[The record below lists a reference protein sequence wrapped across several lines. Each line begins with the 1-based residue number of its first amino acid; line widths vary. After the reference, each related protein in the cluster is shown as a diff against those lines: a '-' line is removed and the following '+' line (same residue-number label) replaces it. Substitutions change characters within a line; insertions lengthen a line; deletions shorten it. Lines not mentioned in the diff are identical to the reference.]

1 MDKKSIF
8 KASFEES
15 LNLEDDG
22 FVQYQ
27 KGNVFSKLEI
37 YYRKGKSK
45 LVLHIQNIVLTLIGP
60 VIINFMILVFSL
72 SLYDSDPKDLRLPI
86 YQHPLLTA
94 EVYLVCFL
102 IWVFI
107 ILIGKVF
114 RKAFIL
120 PYRNHFHVITFLI
133 WLSLEF
139 NLLAIDMSLPTLSI
153 WMVAAIFVFITI
165 LAYFMFSLE
174 IESLKKL
181 MYGNGSGSSLRN
193 KIANKIAIY
202 GMSFL
207 GIGVIINFIIKGFS
221 IKFSTSLEGLG
232 LLITWIILNI
242 AVIAMLIYIEFPS
255 YLQAFYKWKY
265 PEEYREWEGK
275 TVEEWYGKKYLKKTQ
290 GFIKK
295 QMKRR
300 LVWVVGISRQDS

>member
-1 MDKKSIF
+1 MTKKSLF

-15 LNLEDDG
+15 LNLEDDA
-22 FVQYQ
+22 FLQYQ
-27 KGNVFSKLEI
+27 KGNVFSKLET
-37 YYRKGKSK
+37 YYMEGKSK

-60 VIINFMILVFSL
+60 IIINFMILVFSL
-72 SLYDSDPKDLRLPI
+72 SLHNSDPKDLRLPI

-193 KIANKIAIY
+193 KIVNKIAIY

-207 GIGVIINFIIKGFS
+207 GIGVIINFIIKSFS

-275 TVEEWYGKKYLKKTQ
+275 TVEEWYGKRYLKKHSELVE
-290 GFIKK
+290 KK
-295 QMKRR
+295 
-300 LVWVVGISRQDS
+300 IED

>member
-1 MDKKSIF
+1 MCMKKKSIF

-15 LNLEDDG
+15 LNLLDDG
-22 FVQYQ
+22 FLQYQ
-27 KGNVFSKLEI
+27 KGNVFSKLET
-37 YYRKGKSK
+37 YYREGKSK
-45 LVLHIQNIVLTLIGP
+45 LVLHIQNIVFTLIGP

-72 SLYDSDPKDLRLPI
+72 SLHDSDPKDLRLPI

-102 IWVFI
+102 IWVLI

-207 GIGVIINFIIKGFS
+207 GIGVIINFIIKSFS

-275 TVEEWYGKKYLKKTQ
+275 TVEEWYGKKYLKKHKELID
-290 GFIKK
+290 IKNEVD
-295 QMKRR
+295 
-300 LVWVVGISRQDS
+300 LY

>member
-1 MDKKSIF
+1 MTKKSLF

-15 LNLEDDG
+15 LNLLDDG
-22 FVQYQ
+22 FLQYQ
-27 KGNVFSKLEI
+27 KGNVFSKLET
-37 YYRKGKSK
+37 YYREGKSK
-45 LVLHIQNIVLTLIGP
+45 LVLHIQNIVFTLIGP

-72 SLYDSDPKDLRLPI
+72 SLHESDPKDLRLPI

-153 WMVAAIFVFITI
+153 WMVVAIFVFITI

-207 GIGVIINFIIKGFS
+207 GIGVIINFIIKSFS

-275 TVEEWYGKKYLKKTQ
+275 TVEEWYGMKYLKKH
-290 GFIKK
+290 KK
-295 QMKRR
+295 LLNRN
-300 LVWVVGISRQDS
+300 

>member
-1 MDKKSIF
+1 MKIMKKRSIF
-8 KASFEES
+8 SASFEES

-22 FVQYQ
+22 FLQYQ
-27 KGNVFSKLEI
+27 KGNVFSKLET
-37 YYRKGKSK
+37 YYREGKSK

-72 SLYDSDPKDLRLPI
+72 SLHNSDPKDLRLPI

-174 IESLKKL
+174 IENLKKL

-207 GIGVIINFIIKGFS
+207 GIGVIINFIIKSFS

-275 TVEEWYGKKYLKKTQ
+275 TVEEWYGKKYLKKH
-290 GFIKK
+290 KELLK
-295 QMKRR
+295 
-300 LVWVVGISRQDS
+300 

>member
-1 MDKKSIF
+1 MKKRSIF
-8 KASFEES
+8 SASFEES

-22 FVQYQ
+22 FLQYQ

-37 YYRKGKSK
+37 YYREGKSK
-45 LVLHIQNIVLTLIGP
+45 LVLHIQNIVFTLIGP

-72 SLYDSDPKDLRLPI
+72 SLHDSDPKDLRLPI

-207 GIGVIINFIIKGFS
+207 GIGVIINFIIKSFS

-242 AVIAMLIYIEFPS
+242 AVITMLIYIEFPS

-275 TVEEWYGKKYLKKTQ
+275 TVEEWYGKKYLKKH
-290 GFIKK
+290 KELLK
-295 QMKRR
+295 
-300 LVWVVGISRQDS
+300 

>member
-1 MDKKSIF
+1 MKIMKKSIF

-15 LNLEDDG
+15 LNLLDDG
-22 FVQYQ
+22 FLQYQ
-27 KGNVFSKLEI
+27 KGNVFSKLET
-37 YYRKGKSK
+37 YYREGKSK
-45 LVLHIQNIVLTLIGP
+45 LVLHIQNIVFTLIGP

-72 SLYDSDPKDLRLPI
+72 SLHDSDPKDLRLPI

-193 KIANKIAIY
+193 KIAKKIAIY

-207 GIGVIINFIIKGFS
+207 GIGVIINFIIKSFS

-242 AVIAMLIYIEFPS
+242 AVIAILIYIEFPS

-275 TVEEWYGKKYLKKTQ
+275 TVEEWYGMKYLKKH
-290 GFIKK
+290 KK
-295 QMKRR
+295 
-300 LVWVVGISRQDS
+300 L

>member
-72 SLYDSDPKDLRLPI
+72 SLHDSDPKDLRLPI

-114 RKAFIL
+114 RKAFLL
-120 PYRNHFHVITFLI
+120 PYRYHFHVITFLI

-139 NLLAIDMSLPTLSI
+139 NLLAIDISLPTLSI
-153 WMVAAIFVFITI
+153 WMVVAIFVFIFI

-174 IESLKKL
+174 IESLKEL
-181 MYGNGSGSSLRN
+181 MYGNGSGSPLHN

-207 GIGVIINFIIKGFS
+207 GIVVIINFIIKSFS
-221 IKFSTSLEGLG
+221 MKFSTSLEGLG

-265 PEEYREWEGK
+265 PEE
-275 TVEEWYGKKYLKKTQ
+275 
-290 GFIKK
+290 
-295 QMKRR
+295 
-300 LVWVVGISRQDS
+300 

>member
-1 MDKKSIF
+1 MKKSIF

-22 FVQYQ
+22 FLQYQ
-27 KGNVFSKLEI
+27 KGNVFSKLET
-37 YYRKGKSK
+37 YYREGKSK
-45 LVLHIQNIVLTLIGP
+45 LVLHIQNIVFTLIGP
-60 VIINFMILVFSL
+60 VFINFMILVFSL
-72 SLYDSDPKDLRLPI
+72 SLHDSDPKDLRLPI

-174 IESLKKL
+174 IENLKKL

-207 GIGVIINFIIKGFS
+207 GIGVIINFIIKSFS

-275 TVEEWYGKKYLKKTQ
+275 TVEEWYGKKYLKKH
-290 GFIKK
+290 KELLK
-295 QMKRR
+295 
-300 LVWVVGISRQDS
+300 

>member
-1 MDKKSIF
+1 MKIMKKRSIF
-8 KASFEES
+8 SASFEES

-22 FVQYQ
+22 FLQYQ
-27 KGNVFSKLEI
+27 KGNVFSKLET
-37 YYRKGKSK
+37 YYREGKSK
-45 LVLHIQNIVLTLIGP
+45 LVLHIQNIVFTLIGP

-72 SLYDSDPKDLRLPI
+72 SLHNSDPKDLRLPI

-153 WMVAAIFVFITI
+153 WMVAAIIVFITI

-207 GIGVIINFIIKGFS
+207 GIGVIINFIIKSFS

-275 TVEEWYGKKYLKKTQ
+275 TVEEWYGKKYLKKH
-290 GFIKK
+290 KELLK
-295 QMKRR
+295 
-300 LVWVVGISRQDS
+300 

>member
-1 MDKKSIF
+1 MTKKSLF

-22 FVQYQ
+22 FLQYQ
-27 KGNVFSKLEI
+27 KGNVFSKLET
-37 YYRKGKSK
+37 YYREGKSK

-72 SLYDSDPKDLRLPI
+72 SLHDSDPKDLRLPI

-207 GIGVIINFIIKGFS
+207 GIGVIINFIIKSFS

-275 TVEEWYGKKYLKKTQ
+275 SVEEWYGMKY
-290 GFIKK
+290 
-295 QMKRR
+295 
-300 LVWVVGISRQDS
+300 

>member
-1 MDKKSIF
+1 MKKKSIF
-8 KASFEES
+8 SASFEES

-22 FVQYQ
+22 FLQYQ
-27 KGNVFSKLEI
+27 KGNVFSKLET
-37 YYRKGKSK
+37 YYREGKSK

-72 SLYDSDPKDLRLPI
+72 SLHNSDPKDLRLPI

-107 ILIGKVF
+107 ILIGKSF

-207 GIGVIINFIIKGFS
+207 GIGVIINFIIKSFS
-221 IKFSTSLEGLG
+221 IKFSTLLEGLG

-265 PEEYREWEGK
+265 PEEYRQWEGK
-275 TVEEWYGKKYLKKTQ
+275 TVEEWYGKKYLKKH
-290 GFIKK
+290 KE
-295 QMKRR
+295 
-300 LVWVVGISRQDS
+300 LLENE

>member
-1 MDKKSIF
+1 MIEKSLF

-22 FVQYQ
+22 FLQYQ
-27 KGNVFSKLEI
+27 KGNVFSKLET
-37 YYRKGKSK
+37 YYREEKSK
-45 LVLHIQNIVLTLIGP
+45 LVLHIQNIVFTLIGP

-72 SLYDSDPKDLRLPI
+72 SLHNSDPKDLRLPI

-193 KIANKIAIY
+193 KISNKIAIY

-207 GIGVIINFIIKGFS
+207 GIGVIINFIIKSFS

-242 AVIAMLIYIEFPS
+242 AVIAILIYIEFPS

-265 PEEYREWEGK
+265 SEEYREWEGK
-275 TVEEWYGKKYLKKTQ
+275 TVKEWYGKKYLKKH
-290 GFIKK
+290 KE
-295 QMKRR
+295 
-300 LVWVVGISRQDS
+300 LLE

>member
-1 MDKKSIF
+1 MKNKSIF

-22 FVQYQ
+22 FLQYQ
-27 KGNVFSKLEI
+27 KGNVFSKLET
-37 YYRKGKSK
+37 YYREGKSK
-45 LVLHIQNIVLTLIGP
+45 LVLHIQNIVFTLIGP

-72 SLYDSDPKDLRLPI
+72 SLHNSDPKDLRLPI

-207 GIGVIINFIIKGFS
+207 GIGVIINFIIKSFS

-275 TVEEWYGKKYLKKTQ
+275 TVEEWYGMKYLKKH
-290 GFIKK
+290 KK
-295 QMKRR
+295 LLNRN
-300 LVWVVGISRQDS
+300 

>member
-1 MDKKSIF
+1 MKIMKKRSIF
-8 KASFEES
+8 SASFEES
-15 LNLEDDG
+15 LNLEDDV
-22 FVQYQ
+22 FLQYQ
-27 KGNVFSKLEI
+27 KGNVFSKLET
-37 YYRKGKSK
+37 YYMEGKSK

-72 SLYDSDPKDLRLPI
+72 SLHDSDPKDLRLPI

-207 GIGVIINFIIKGFS
+207 GIGVIINFIIKSFS

-265 PEEYREWEGK
+265 PEEYRQWEGK
-275 TVEEWYGKKYLKKTQ
+275 TVEEWYGKKYLKKH
-290 GFIKK
+290 KE
-295 QMKRR
+295 
-300 LVWVVGISRQDS
+300 LLENE

>member
-1 MDKKSIF
+1 MKIMKKRSIF
-8 KASFEES
+8 SASFEES
-15 LNLEDDG
+15 LNLEDDV
-22 FVQYQ
+22 FLQYQ
-27 KGNVFSKLEI
+27 KGNVFSKLET
-37 YYRKGKSK
+37 YYMEGKSK
-45 LVLHIQNIVLTLIGP
+45 LVLHIQNIVLTLIGS

-72 SLYDSDPKDLRLPI
+72 SLHDSDPKDLRLPI

-139 NLLAIDMSLPTLSI
+139 NLLAIDMSIPTLSI

-193 KIANKIAIY
+193 KIAKKIAIY

-207 GIGVIINFIIKGFS
+207 GIGVIINFIIKSFS

-265 PEEYREWEGK
+265 PEEYRQWEGK
-275 TVEEWYGKKYLKKTQ
+275 TVEEWYGKKYLKKH
-290 GFIKK
+290 KE
-295 QMKRR
+295 
-300 LVWVVGISRQDS
+300 LLENE

>member
-1 MDKKSIF
+1 MTKKSLF

-22 FVQYQ
+22 FLQYQ
-27 KGNVFSKLEI
+27 KGNVFSKLET
-37 YYRKGKSK
+37 YYREGKSK
-45 LVLHIQNIVLTLIGP
+45 LVLHIQNIVFTLIGP

-72 SLYDSDPKDLRLPI
+72 SLHDSDPKDLRLPI

-153 WMVAAIFVFITI
+153 WMVTAIFVFVTI

-207 GIGVIINFIIKGFS
+207 GIGVIINFIIISFS

-275 TVEEWYGKKYLKKTQ
+275 SVEEWYGMKYLKKH
-290 GFIKK
+290 KELLK
-295 QMKRR
+295 
-300 LVWVVGISRQDS
+300 

>member
-1 MDKKSIF
+1 MKKSIF

-22 FVQYQ
+22 FLQYQ
-27 KGNVFSKLEI
+27 KGNVFSKLET
-37 YYRKGKSK
+37 YYREGKSK
-45 LVLHIQNIVLTLIGP
+45 LVLHIQNIVFTLIGP

-72 SLYDSDPKDLRLPI
+72 SLHNSDPKDLRLPI

-207 GIGVIINFIIKGFS
+207 GIGVIINFIIKSFS
-221 IKFSTSLEGLG
+221 MKFSTLLEGLG

-275 TVEEWYGKKYLKKTQ
+275 TVEEWYGKRYLKKHSELVE
-290 GFIKK
+290 KK
-295 QMKRR
+295 
-300 LVWVVGISRQDS
+300 IED

>member
-1 MDKKSIF
+1 
-8 KASFEES
+8 
-15 LNLEDDG
+15 
-22 FVQYQ
+22 
-27 KGNVFSKLEI
+27 
-37 YYRKGKSK
+37 
-45 LVLHIQNIVLTLIGP
+45 
-60 VIINFMILVFSL
+60 MILVFSL
-72 SLYDSDPKDLRLPI
+72 SLHDSDPKDLRLPI

-120 PYRNHFHVITFLI
+120 PYCNHFHVITFLI

-193 KIANKIAIY
+193 KIAKKIAIY

-207 GIGVIINFIIKGFS
+207 GIGVIINFIIKSFS

-232 LLITWIILNI
+232 LLITWVILNI

-265 PEEYREWEGK
+265 PEEYRQWEGK
-275 TVEEWYGKKYLKKTQ
+275 TVEEWYGKKYLKKH
-290 GFIKK
+290 KE
-295 QMKRR
+295 
-300 LVWVVGISRQDS
+300 LLENE

>member
-1 MDKKSIF
+1 MKIMKKRSIF
-8 KASFEES
+8 SASFEES

-22 FVQYQ
+22 FLQYQ
-27 KGNVFSKLEI
+27 KGNVFSKLET
-37 YYRKGKSK
+37 YYREGKSK
-45 LVLHIQNIVLTLIGP
+45 LVLHIQNIVFTLIGP

-72 SLYDSDPKDLRLPI
+72 SLHNSDPKDLRLPI

-174 IESLKKL
+174 IENLKKL

-207 GIGVIINFIIKGFS
+207 GIGVIINFIIKSFS

-242 AVIAMLIYIEFPS
+242 TVITMLTYIEFPS

-275 TVEEWYGKKYLKKTQ
+275 TVEEWYGKKYLKKH
-290 GFIKK
+290 KELLK
-295 QMKRR
+295 
-300 LVWVVGISRQDS
+300 

>member
-1 MDKKSIF
+1 MKKKSIF
-8 KASFEES
+8 SASFEES

-22 FVQYQ
+22 FLQYQ
-27 KGNVFSKLEI
+27 KGNVFSKLET
-37 YYRKGKSK
+37 YYREGKSK

-72 SLYDSDPKDLRLPI
+72 SLHNSDPKDLRLPI

-193 KIANKIAIY
+193 KIAKKIAIY

-207 GIGVIINFIIKGFS
+207 GIGVIINFIIKSFS

-275 TVEEWYGKKYLKKTQ
+275 TVEEWYGKKYLKKH
-290 GFIKK
+290 KELLK
-295 QMKRR
+295 
-300 LVWVVGISRQDS
+300 

>member
-1 MDKKSIF
+1 MKKKSIF
-8 KASFEES
+8 SASFEES

-22 FVQYQ
+22 FLQYQ
-27 KGNVFSKLEI
+27 KGNVFSKLET
-37 YYRKGKSK
+37 YYREGKSK
-45 LVLHIQNIVLTLIGP
+45 LVLHIQNIVFTLIGP

-72 SLYDSDPKDLRLPI
+72 SLHDSDPKDLRLPI

-207 GIGVIINFIIKGFS
+207 GIGVIINFIIKSFS
-221 IKFSTSLEGLG
+221 IKFSTLLEGLG

-242 AVIAMLIYIEFPS
+242 AVVAMLIYIEFPS

-275 TVEEWYGKKYLKKTQ
+275 TVEEWYGKRYLKKHSELVE
-290 GFIKK
+290 KK
-295 QMKRR
+295 
-300 LVWVVGISRQDS
+300 IED

>member
-1 MDKKSIF
+1 MKKKSIF

-37 YYRKGKSK
+37 YYREGKSK

-72 SLYDSDPKDLRLPI
+72 SLHDSDPKDLRLPI

-193 KIANKIAIY
+193 KIAKKIAIY

-207 GIGVIINFIIKGFS
+207 GIGVIINFIIKSFS

-265 PEEYREWEGK
+265 PEEYRQWEGK
-275 TVEEWYGKKYLKKTQ
+275 TVEEWYGMKYLKKH
-290 GFIKK
+290 KK
-295 QMKRR
+295 LLNRN
-300 LVWVVGISRQDS
+300 

>member
-1 MDKKSIF
+1 MTKKSLF

-15 LNLEDDG
+15 LNLLDDG
-22 FVQYQ
+22 FLQYQ
-27 KGNVFSKLEI
+27 KGNVFSKLET
-37 YYRKGKSK
+37 YYREGKSK
-45 LVLHIQNIVLTLIGP
+45 LVLHIQNIVFTLIGP

-72 SLYDSDPKDLRLPI
+72 SLHDSDPKDLRLPI

-174 IESLKKL
+174 IENLKKL

-207 GIGVIINFIIKGFS
+207 GIGVIINFIIKSFS

-265 PEEYREWEGK
+265 PEEYREWERK
-275 TVEEWYGKKYLKKTQ
+275 TVEEWYGKKYLKKH
-290 GFIKK
+290 KELLK
-295 QMKRR
+295 
-300 LVWVVGISRQDS
+300 

>member
-1 MDKKSIF
+1 MRKKSIF

-15 LNLEDDG
+15 LNLEDDV
-22 FVQYQ
+22 FLQYQ
-27 KGNVFSKLEI
+27 KGNVFSKLET
-37 YYRKGKSK
+37 YYMEGKSK
-45 LVLHIQNIVLTLIGP
+45 LVLHIQNIVLTLIGS

-72 SLYDSDPKDLRLPI
+72 SLHDSDPKDLRLPI

-193 KIANKIAIY
+193 KIAKKIAIY

-207 GIGVIINFIIKGFS
+207 GIGVIINFIIKSFS

-265 PEEYREWEGK
+265 PEEYRQWEGK
-275 TVEEWYGKKYLKKTQ
+275 TVEEWYGKKYLKTHKELIA
-290 GFIKK
+290 IKNEVD
-295 QMKRR
+295 
-300 LVWVVGISRQDS
+300 LY

>member
-1 MDKKSIF
+1 MKKRSIF
-8 KASFEES
+8 SASFEES

-22 FVQYQ
+22 FLQYQ
-27 KGNVFSKLEI
+27 KGNVFSKLET
-37 YYRKGKSK
+37 YYREGKSK
-45 LVLHIQNIVLTLIGP
+45 LVLHIQNIVLTLIGS

-72 SLYDSDPKDLRLPI
+72 SLHDSDPKDLRLPI

-193 KIANKIAIY
+193 KIAKKIAIY

-207 GIGVIINFIIKGFS
+207 GIGVIINFIIKSFS

-265 PEEYREWEGK
+265 PEEYRQWEGK
-275 TVEEWYGKKYLKKTQ
+275 TVEEWYGMKYLKKH
-290 GFIKK
+290 KK
-295 QMKRR
+295 LLNRN
-300 LVWVVGISRQDS
+300 

>member
-1 MDKKSIF
+1 MKRNSLF

-15 LNLEDDG
+15 LNLLDDG
-22 FVQYQ
+22 FLQYQ
-27 KGNVFSKLEI
+27 KGNVFSKLET
-37 YYRKGKSK
+37 YYREGKSK
-45 LVLHIQNIVLTLIGP
+45 LVLHIQNIVFTLIGP

-72 SLYDSDPKDLRLPI
+72 SLHNSDPKDLRLPI

-207 GIGVIINFIIKGFS
+207 GIGVIINFIIKSFS

-265 PEEYREWEGK
+265 PEEYRQWEGK
-275 TVEEWYGKKYLKKTQ
+275 TVEEWYGKKYLKKH
-290 GFIKK
+290 KELLK
-295 QMKRR
+295 
-300 LVWVVGISRQDS
+300 

>member
-1 MDKKSIF
+1 MKIMKKRSIF
-8 KASFEES
+8 SASFEES
-15 LNLEDDG
+15 LNLEDDS
-22 FVQYQ
+22 FLQYQ
-27 KGNVFSKLEI
+27 KGNVFSKLEK
-37 YYRKGKSK
+37 YYREGKSK
-45 LVLHIQNIVLTLIGP
+45 LVLHVQNIVFTLIGP

-72 SLYDSDPKDLRLPI
+72 SLHDSDPKDLRLPI

-207 GIGVIINFIIKGFS
+207 GIGVIINFIIKSFS

-265 PEEYREWEGK
+265 PEEYRQWEGK
-275 TVEEWYGKKYLKKTQ
+275 TVEEWYGKKYLKKH
-290 GFIKK
+290 KE
-295 QMKRR
+295 
-300 LVWVVGISRQDS
+300 LLENE

>member
-1 MDKKSIF
+1 MTKKSLF

-22 FVQYQ
+22 FLQYQ
-27 KGNVFSKLEI
+27 KGNVFSKLET
-37 YYRKGKSK
+37 YYREEKSK

-72 SLYDSDPKDLRLPI
+72 SLHDSDPKDLRLPI

-153 WMVAAIFVFITI
+153 WMVAAIFVFVTI
-165 LAYFMFSLE
+165 LAYFMFRLE

-207 GIGVIINFIIKGFS
+207 GIGVFINFIIKSFS

-275 TVEEWYGKKYLKKTQ
+275 SVEEWYGMKYLKNT
-290 GFIKK
+290 
-295 QMKRR
+295 R
-300 LVWVVGISRQDS
+300 S

>member
-1 MDKKSIF
+1 MTKKSIF
-8 KASFEES
+8 SASFEES

-27 KGNVFSKLEI
+27 KGNVFSKLET

-72 SLYDSDPKDLRLPI
+72 SLHDFDPKDLRLPI

-139 NLLAIDMSLPTLSI
+139 NLLAIDMSIPTLSI

-207 GIGVIINFIIKGFS
+207 GIGVIINFIIKSFS

-275 TVEEWYGKKYLKKTQ
+275 TVEEWYGKRYLKKY
-290 GFIKK
+290 KDLLK
-295 QMKRR
+295 NR
-300 LVWVVGISRQDS
+300 

>member
-1 MDKKSIF
+1 MTKKSLF

-15 LNLEDDG
+15 LNLLDDG
-22 FVQYQ
+22 FLQYQ
-27 KGNVFSKLEI
+27 KGNVFSKLET
-37 YYRKGKSK
+37 YYREGKSK
-45 LVLHIQNIVLTLIGP
+45 LVLHIQNIVFTLIGP

-72 SLYDSDPKDLRLPI
+72 SLHDSDPKDLRLPI

-102 IWVFI
+102 IWVLI

-207 GIGVIINFIIKGFS
+207 GIGVIINFIIKSFS

-275 TVEEWYGKKYLKKTQ
+275 TVEEWYGMKYLKKH
-290 GFIKK
+290 KK
-295 QMKRR
+295 LLNRN
-300 LVWVVGISRQDS
+300 

>member
-1 MDKKSIF
+1 MKKSIF

-22 FVQYQ
+22 FLQYQ
-27 KGNVFSKLEI
+27 KGNVFSKLET
-37 YYRKGKSK
+37 YYREGKSK
-45 LVLHIQNIVLTLIGP
+45 LVLHIQNIVFTLIGP
-60 VIINFMILVFSL
+60 VFINFMILVFSL
-72 SLYDSDPKDLRLPI
+72 SLHDSDPKDLRLPI

-94 EVYLVCFL
+94 EVYIVCFL

-153 WMVAAIFVFITI
+153 WMVAAIFVFITV

-207 GIGVIINFIIKGFS
+207 GIGVIINFIIKSFS

-265 PEEYREWEGK
+265 PKEYRQWEGK
-275 TVEEWYGKKYLKKTQ
+275 TVEEWYGKRYLKKHKELLKTDEKNDWY
-290 GFIKK
+290 G
-295 QMKRR
+295 
-300 LVWVVGISRQDS
+300 

>member
-1 MDKKSIF
+1 MKKSIF

-15 LNLEDDG
+15 LNSEDDG
-22 FVQYQ
+22 FLQYQ
-27 KGNVFSKLEI
+27 KGNVFSKLET
-37 YYRKGKSK
+37 YYREGKSK
-45 LVLHIQNIVLTLIGP
+45 LVLHIQNIVFTLIGP

-72 SLYDSDPKDLRLPI
+72 SLHDSDPKDLRLPI

-207 GIGVIINFIIKGFS
+207 GIGVIINFIIKSFS

-275 TVEEWYGKKYLKKTQ
+275 TVEEWYGKKYLKKH
-290 GFIKK
+290 KELLK
-295 QMKRR
+295 
-300 LVWVVGISRQDS
+300 

>member
-1 MDKKSIF
+1 M
-8 KASFEES
+8 
-15 LNLEDDG
+15 EDDG
-22 FVQYQ
+22 FLQYQ
-27 KGNVFSKLEI
+27 KGNVFSKLET
-37 YYRKGKSK
+37 YYREGKSK
-45 LVLHIQNIVLTLIGP
+45 LVLHIQNIVFTLIGP
-60 VIINFMILVFSL
+60 VFINFMILVFSL
-72 SLYDSDPKDLRLPI
+72 SLHDSDPKDLRLPI

-207 GIGVIINFIIKGFS
+207 GIGVIINFIIKSFS

-265 PEEYREWEGK
+265 PEEYRQWEGK
-275 TVEEWYGKKYLKKTQ
+275 TVEEWYGKRYLKKHKELLKTDEKNDWY
-290 GFIKK
+290 G
-295 QMKRR
+295 
-300 LVWVVGISRQDS
+300 

>member
-1 MDKKSIF
+1 MKKKSIF
-8 KASFEES
+8 SASFEES

-22 FVQYQ
+22 FLQYQ
-27 KGNVFSKLEI
+27 KGNVFSKLET
-37 YYRKGKSK
+37 YYREGKSK
-45 LVLHIQNIVLTLIGP
+45 LVLHIQNIVFTLIGP

-72 SLYDSDPKDLRLPI
+72 SLHNSDPKDLRLPI

-139 NLLAIDMSLPTLSI
+139 NLLAIDMSIPTLSI

-207 GIGVIINFIIKGFS
+207 GIGVIINFIIKSFS
-221 IKFSTSLEGLG
+221 MKFSTLLEGLG

-275 TVEEWYGKKYLKKTQ
+275 TVEEWYGMKYLKKH
-290 GFIKK
+290 KK
-295 QMKRR
+295 LLNRN
-300 LVWVVGISRQDS
+300 

>member
-1 MDKKSIF
+1 MKKKSIF
-8 KASFEES
+8 SASFEES

-22 FVQYQ
+22 FLQYQ
-27 KGNVFSKLEI
+27 KGNVFSKLET
-37 YYRKGKSK
+37 YYREGKSK
-45 LVLHIQNIVLTLIGP
+45 LVLHIQNIVFTLIGP

-72 SLYDSDPKDLRLPI
+72 SLHNSDPKDLRLPI

-207 GIGVIINFIIKGFS
+207 GIGLIINFIIKSFS

-265 PEEYREWEGK
+265 PEEYRQWDGK
-275 TVEEWYGKKYLKKTQ
+275 TVEEWYGMKYLKKH
-290 GFIKK
+290 KELLK
-295 QMKRR
+295 
-300 LVWVVGISRQDS
+300 